1 MQQTVQPF
9 DGVHTFKPS
18 TYTGVHNLTITTT
31 TTTKEEV
38 NKEVNNRDRRKKER
52 EREMI

>member
-38 NKEVNNRDRRKKER
+38 NNRDRRKKER
-52 EREMI
+52 EREI

>member
-31 TTTKEEV
+31 TTTTKEEV
-38 NKEVNNRDRRKKER
+38 NTRDRRKKES

>member
-38 NKEVNNRDRRKKER
+38 NNRDRRKKER